1 MLPSRENRKG
11 WCNMNVLAI
20 PCSTVNYGGLRAH
33 KVEYIVIH
41 YTAGRGDTAQNNGNY
56 FAKNSVGASAHWFV
70 DENDAVLSVPEE
82 FVAWHCGGAAYKH
95 PACRNSNS
103 IGVELCSE
111 MDAEGTYYFT
121 AETVENAQELVRQL
135 MEKYNVPAER
145 VIRHYDVTGKTC
157 PAPFV
162 GAGKDAWDEFK
173 GGLTVYKKL
182 ENVPEW
188 AKQTV
193 QKVVDKGA
201 LKGDEQGNLNLT
213 GDLTRTLVILD
224 RLGKL
229 D

>member
-1 MLPSRENRKG
+1 
-11 WCNMNVLAI
+11 MNILAI
-20 PCSTVNYGGLRAH
+20 PCNTQNYGGLRGQ

-41 YTAGRGDTAQNNGNY
+41 YTAGRGDTARNNGEY
-56 FAKNSVGASAHWFV
+56 SAREVTGTSAHWFV
-70 DENDAVLSVPEE
+70 DETDAVLSVEE
-82 FVAWHCGGAAYKH
+82 HFVAWHCGGAVYKH

-111 MDAEGTYYFT
+111 MDAKGEYYFNS
-121 AETVENAQELVRQL
+121 ATVENAKELVRQL
-135 MEKYNVPAER
+135 MAKYNVPEER
-145 VIRHYDVTGKTC
+145 VLRHYDVTGKIC

-162 GAGKDAWDEFK
+162 GAGKTAWEEFK
-173 GGLTVYKKL
+173 GGLTVYQKL
-182 ENVPEW
+182 ENVPDW
-188 AKQTV
+188 AKATV

-201 LKGDEQGNLNLT
+201 LKGDESGNLNLS